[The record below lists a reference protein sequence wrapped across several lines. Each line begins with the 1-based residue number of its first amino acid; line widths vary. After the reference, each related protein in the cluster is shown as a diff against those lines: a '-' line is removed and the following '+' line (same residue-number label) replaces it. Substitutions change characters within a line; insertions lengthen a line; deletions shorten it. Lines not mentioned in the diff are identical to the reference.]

1 MPLNS
6 RNGLEEPNRIID
18 VTDPSV
24 IVFDADRVDKFDR
37 KTVQLISVNGTHER
51 ADDHIDDIFDCYR
64 GAQPQTYQASLVI
77 CRQLYRPAPTM
88 FDGAG

>member
-18 VTDPSV
+18 VNDPSV

-37 KTVQLISVNGTHER
+37 KTAQLISVHGTHER
-51 ADDHIDDIFDCYR
+51 ADDHTDIFDCDR
-64 GAQPQTYQASLVI
+64 GAQTQTYQASLVI

-88 FDGAG
+88 FDGAE